1 LADEKPKQKHEK
13 QQDRKSRQSMIAPRH
28 ILGTFDEALASLR
41 NNVLMMSSLTERSL
55 ERAMKGLFDRDDDL
69 CANAIADDEEI
80 DQLEMQ
86 IDKDGVA
93 ILLRF
98 QPVASDLRRVVA
110 AMKLSSNLER
120 MADQATTIAR
130 RARKINRHPP
140 LAEVEL
146 IRPLYE
152 QAMSMFKDS
161 VDAFVREDVDLGR
174 AVVPRD
180 EKLDELN
187 RSASRKLIER
197 MAQDPEQLRGY
208 LNLIFVGRCLERVGD
223 HATNIA
229 EEAVYAAAA
238 EDIRHQT
245 VTATT

>member
-1 LADEKPKQKHEK
+1 
-13 QQDRKSRQSMIAPRH
+13 MIAPRH

-55 ERAMKGLFDRDDDL
+55 ERAIKGLFQRDDDL
-69 CANAIADDEEI
+69 CAHAIADDEEI
-80 DQLEMQ
+80 DQLEIQ
-86 IDKDGVA
+86 IDRDGVA
-93 ILLRF
+93 IYVRF

-130 RARKINRHPP
+130 RARKLNQHPP

-180 EKLDELN
+180 EKLDDLN

-197 MAQDPEQLRGY
+197 MAKDPDQLRGY

-223 HATNIA
+223 HASDICRWRGTS
-229 EEAVYAAAA
+229 AAA
-238 EDIRHQT
+238 EDIRHQGCHFT
-245 VTATT
+245 HGLTRPVDAGLALA

>member
-1 LADEKPKQKHEK
+1 MVTPK
-13 QQDRKSRQSMIAPRH
+13 H
-28 ILGTFDEALASLR
+28 ILGTFDEALSALR
-41 NNVLMMSSLTERSL
+41 NNVLMMAGLTERSL
-55 ERAMKGLFDRDDDL
+55 ERAMKGLFNRDDNL
-69 CANAIADDEEI
+69 CVTAIADDEEI
-80 DQLEMQ
+80 DHLEMQ

-130 RARKINRHPP
+130 RARKLNQHPP
-140 LAEVEL
+140 LDEVEL

-180 EKLDELN
+180 ERLDELN
-187 RSASRKLIER
+187 RMASHKLVER
-197 MAQDPEQLRGY
+197 MAQDPKQLRG
-208 LNLIFVGRCLERVGD
+208 
-223 HATNIA
+223 
-229 EEAVYAAAA
+229 
-238 EDIRHQT
+238 
-245 VTATT
+245 

>member
-1 LADEKPKQKHEK
+1 
-13 QQDRKSRQSMIAPRH
+13 MIAPKH

-41 NNVLMMSSLTERSL
+41 NNVLMMSGLTERSL
-55 ERAMKGLFDRDDDL
+55 ERAMKGLVERNDNL
-69 CANAIADDEEI
+69 CVNAIADDEEI
-80 DQLEMQ
+80 DQLEKQ
-86 IDKDGVA
+86 IDKDGVD

-98 QPVASDLRRVVA
+98 QPVASDLRRVVS

-130 RARKINRHPP
+130 RARKLNRHPP

-146 IRPLYE
+146 IKPMYE

-180 EKLDELN
+180 ERLDELN
-187 RSASRKLIER
+187 RMASHKLVER

-208 LNLIFVGRCLERVGD
+208 LNLIFIGRCLERVGD

-229 EEAVYAAAA
+229 EDAVYAAAA

-245 VTATT
+245 VAASV

>member
-1 LADEKPKQKHEK
+1 
-13 QQDRKSRQSMIAPRH
+13 MIAHKH

-41 NNVLMMSSLTERSL
+41 NNVLMMAGLTERSL
-55 ERAMKGLFDRDDDL
+55 DRAMKGLCERNDNL
-69 CANAIADDEEI
+69 CVNAIADDEEI
-80 DQLEMQ
+80 DQLEKQM
-86 IDKDGVA
+86 DKDGVD

-120 MADQATTIAR
+120 IADQATTIAR
-130 RARKINRHPP
+130 RARKLNQHPA

-146 IRPLYE
+146 IRPMYYHALL
-152 QAMSMFKDS
+152 MFKDS

-180 EKLDELN
+180 QKLDDLN
-187 RSASRKLIER
+187 RVTSRQLIER

-208 LNLIFVGRCLERVGD
+208 LNLIFVARCLERVGD

-229 EEAVYAAAA
+229 EDAVYAAAA
-238 EDIRHQT
+238 EDIRHQ
-245 VTATT
+245 VSVATA

>member
-1 LADEKPKQKHEK
+1 
-13 QQDRKSRQSMIAPRH
+13 MIAPKH

-41 NNVLMMSSLTERSL
+41 NNVLMMSGLTERSL
-55 ERAMKGLFDRDDDL
+55 ERAMKGLFERNDNL

-80 DQLEMQ
+80 DQLEKQ
-86 IDKDGVA
+86 IDKDGVD

-130 RARKINRHPP
+130 RARKLNRHPP
-140 LAEVEL
+140 LPEVEL
-146 IRPLYE
+146 IRPMYE
-152 QAMSMFKDS
+152 HAMSMFRDS

-174 AVVPRD
+174 AVVQRD
-180 EKLDELN
+180 DALDELN
-187 RSASRKLIER
+187 RSVSHKCVDR
-197 MAQDPEQLRGY
+197 MARDPEQLRGY
-208 LNLIFVGRCLERVGD
+208 LNLIFVGRALERAGD

-229 EEAVYAAAA
+229 EDAVYAAAA

-245 VTATT
+245 VAAPA

>member
-1 LADEKPKQKHEK
+1 
-13 QQDRKSRQSMIAPRH
+13 MIAPKH

-41 NNVLMMSSLTERSL
+41 NNVLMMSGLTERSL
-55 ERAMKGLFDRDDDL
+55 ERAMKGLFERNDNL

-80 DQLEMQ
+80 D
-86 IDKDGVA
+86 KDGVD

-130 RARKINRHPP
+130 RARKLNQHPP
-140 LAEVEL
+140 LPEVEL
-146 IRPLYE
+146 TRPMYE
-152 QAMSMFKDS
+152 HAMSMFRDS

-174 AVVPRD
+174 AVVQRD
-180 EKLDELN
+180 DALDELN
-187 RSASRKLIER
+187 RSVSHKFVER

-208 LNLIFVGRCLERVGD
+208 LNLIFVGRALERVGD

-229 EEAVYAAAA
+229 EDAVYAAAA

-245 VTATT
+245 VTAPA